1 MSSSWK
7 RTREADAFGFGPTA
21 LGRDLGRRVRR
32 ARRGMPIVG
41 SAPRGADEALI
52 SAARYAEECAAMYE
66 QAPLDD
72 PSFWELRALAID
84 AEGKRLVMRLA
95 VLGRP

>member
-7 RTREADAFGFGPTA
+7 RQREADARGFGPTP

-32 ARRGMPIVG
+32 VRRGMDVTG
-41 SAPRGADEALI
+41 APPKGAELALQN
-52 SAARYAEECAAMYE
+52 AARYAEECAAMYE

-72 PSFWELRALAID
+72 PSFWELRALALD